1 MEVYGQVCSMQEN
14 DPTSCKS
21 LLGADTTAVCGT
33 VYDVAGVSP
42 FTHDG
47 VREMEDI
54 NFAIPTFDSF
64 SHAFVTI
71 FQVLTLEGWSTLLYN
86 YQDAGDTVSATIFFS
101 CVVMI
106 GALFS
111 MNLFLASIMESFSK
125 Q

>member
-1 MEVYGQVCSMQEN
+1 MYE
-14 DPTSCKS
+14 
-21 LLGADTTAVCGT
+21 A
-33 VYDVAGVSP
+33 AGVSP
-42 FTHDG
+42 FEYDG
-47 VREMEDI
+47 VRGIEEI

-64 SHAFVTI
+64 SHALVTI

-86 YQDAGDTVSATIFFS
+86 YQDAGDTVSSTIFFS

-125 Q
+125 QQYVIEEQRKLEIEEQLKA